1 MTALEQFNAL
11 KGTKAYRKDLE
22 NILQKAKDE
31 NNASLVYRISK
42 TLNAFPDVNRFEIEI
57 ISYPEAPQGL
67 SGAQHSGDYKEALDD
82 CGRLRKG
89 WKFVKGNVVKIQKKE
104 KPKKE
109 SKPKKETGPVKS
121 KEENNSKK
129 ETKKD
134 KKYKFVVITD
144 NRPSRVIAV
153 FSYTNPNIKDLR
165 ESFWKNGEGKYYETT
180 EEGLR
185 NYTFGMGVYP
195 FEEAKKH
202 IEEKYTEGK
211 DFIYFII
218 EKDGGR
224 DEAISLVEK
233 PKKETDKTAIDE
245 IKKIVQER
253 LKNQGKPRL
262 YEVLHLESAKGIFIF
277 SWSDLGN
284 IDGTKK
290 KENALA
296 KGLYQYT
303 FPKFKTTQE
312 KIEFSNQVWY
322 DLLIN
327 KSLTLKRKIEE
338 PTLNIINYYLGKNTI
353 EDIERASKKTTEET
367 KPKKGKT
374 PKKETGPVK
383 AKGKKASNFSLLQE
397 PTKVLLKF
405 SKDTDKEYY
414 KKYTDEKGFVGVDFL
429 KDNLKDLKKQAIID
443 EPQGFINTEDFEKSH
458 KASKIKGID
467 SLKTIVSK
475 DKLYPYLQCVFIE
488 PDTYVATDALKIVV
502 LNRPKNDGLKT
513 GAFYD
518 PNFKCEK
525 LGGCSKEE
533 FYKDL
538 ERGFPNYKGVLFPKP
553 KYFTEWIPLEPL
565 IKHLKTGLE
574 VLTKISGLKRVFTIA
589 IKSNIEE
596 KRFDIKNLLDV
607 LLVLESNEAKKIRIE
622 IFKELGNH
630 PIQIKT
636 DNNNLA
642 VIMPLNPNSERSN
655 VISPLKIAPIQ
666 LEFVLNETEEKA
678 PTKETGPV
686 KAKEEESKAEEKTS
700 AKKELPRDFSEDLDY
715 KSLYNSYSMSSFDP
729 ERRAENDKKMF
740 GASMLNLYN
749 SSVEEAKENN
759 RLEEYNQAFERYY
772 AVILKKNKEV
782 ISARTGTFSTAV
794 TGRAGIKG
802 SQLRKNEAKQKREYE
817 INKELIDYIEKAEK
831 KLNEVARNPDQF
843 YKDQAIKSTDKNAIE
858 KLNQKIELLE
868 AEKDFIKRS
877 EKACKEYQKTED
889 FSVFEKY
896 NIPQKEAK
904 EYVEQIERHG
914 LPLIKGISS
923 ISAEIRRVKERITLL
938 EKSKESEDENFDI
951 ENGRI
956 LVNKEAQRVQIF
968 FDNIPDANTRDAL
981 KKRAFKWA
989 PSAKAWQRTLT
1000 GNAIDAVKY
1009 LIKDGVLV
1017 KKNSEKTGLN
1027 APITEVSTERFK
1039 NMKVSE
1045 LRAFTLDYYL
1055 SHLKGKKVA
1064 IKNHLKEVVFTTKA
1078 GRKIAKGEAM
1088 YSEKAAV
1095 IEHLE
1100 ELIKNSTYNNWGD
1113 RKDSDGKDVLG
1124 YLNFKSKITIDG
1136 EKRHLRIAISVDNE
1150 RNLKLKS
1157 YDIGKEKSEL
1167 THKGVKPS
1175 SGQVKSLSEGKDT
1188 KKSLSRKEK
1197 DENLGLNAP
1206 RHEGILKE
1214 ALTEKGKLKK
1224 GWYFQDYGIIDPKGK
1239 YHPLER
1245 EFAYEYKIASDE
1257 LSGRAFEQNEK
1268 RKQKGFEENIQIENN
1283 LKEFFK
1289 TLSQKNRKY
1298 FKSYKAVEIF
1308 YWAFGFEEKPTK
1320 FFTIEETNPYNEIQL
1335 KVFDKYFSNKNELF
1349 TRLENYETLR
1359 RYNLTNLGLNIITQI
1374 ASFLN
1379 KEGKKVRGDVK
1390 KIDKKYGLNAPRHK
1404 GILKEALTEKGKLK
1418 KGWYFQDYGIIDP
1431 KGEYFTLERETS
1443 EEYEII
1449 KKVLDDKNS
1458 KINSKINEKIYQ
1470 KEKQE
1475 SADRYSKEQS
1485 LYLELYEKNNFS
1497 KNLTYDYFVF
1507 FLSNGMKGF
1516 GTNEKYS
1523 ERSFILNTNSP
1534 IQKKYIKTLSE
1545 NNLVED
1551 IKLVE
1556 KKQISGRVHYQYQVF
1571 LLSKGISLIKKYIK
1585 GYREIYN
1592 YDENLKK
1599 NKQKYGLSMPFYV
1612 QEQEKKEI
1620 QPSSNSISNKIKAFQ
1635 ERNFEIFNIENPD
1648 LSTFLGEIERKNIGS
1663 TVITLTGGAGS
1674 GKTRFAFQFM
1684 NALAQHYKVGHASLE
1699 EHPESK
1705 LYFDKVTQ
1713 YLDSQ
1718 AQNNISVLENETL
1731 DGLENLINENEVI
1744 VIDSFAKLREMDSKF
1759 LVDKDLR
1766 KKYNGKLF
1774 LVIFQQTSDGKMRGG
1789 STSEFDGDII
1799 LFTKTFDDP
1808 KENFVYPSKNRYNAL
1823 PLSEL
1828 KYSVFYQQLLHDEE
1842 QEHPVTDLIFDVVY

>member
-11 KGTKAYRKDLE
+11 NGTKAYRKDLE

-42 TLNAFPDVNRFEIEI
+42 TLNDLPDVNRFEIEI

-67 SGAQHSGDYKEALDD
+67 SGAQHSGNYKEALDD

-89 WKFVKGNVVKIQKKE
+89 WKFVKGNVVKIE
-104 KPKKE
+104 AKPKKE
-109 SKPKKETGPVKS
+109 KTPQ
-121 KEENNSKK
+121 K

-144 NRPSRVIAV
+144 DRHSRVIAV

-165 ESFWKNGEGKYYETT
+165 ESFWKNSEGKYYETT

-211 DFIYFII
+211 DFIYFIN
-218 EKDGGR
+218 ETDGGR

-233 PKKETDKTAIDE
+233 PKKESKPKKQTTKTKEETKSKKETDKTAIDE

-290 KENALA
+290 KENSLA

-303 FPKFKTTQE
+303 FPKFKNTQE
-312 KIEFSNQVWY
+312 KIKFSNQVWY

-327 KSLTLKRKIEE
+327 KSLTLKRDIKE
-338 PTLNIINYYLGKNTI
+338 PTLNIINLYLGKNTI
-353 EDIERASKKTTEET
+353 EDIESTSKKTSEEA

-374 PKKETGPVK
+374 PKIKDFEAFDNLKSQLVAENADIPKNEVLEFLYNFVDRFEEGKTKYQFWNTPDNRPSEAVLQYKKHPFLNRIQNPSAKMRAYELTPRGYKLVEKFYKGIEHIKNTYEYKFIVGIHKLDGIFRDRKNYAEEQENVQDSSKKKDKKDTEKATKPVK
-383 AKGKKASNFSLLQE
+383 TGKINVQKASNFSLLQE

-405 SKDTDKEYY
+405 SKDTNKEYY

-538 ERGFPNYKGVLFPKP
+538 QQGFPNYKGVLFPKP

-565 IKHLKTGLE
+565 IKHLRTGLE

-607 LLVLESNEAKKIRIE
+607 LLVLESNDAKKIKIE
-622 IFKELGNH
+622 VIKELENN
-630 PIQIKT
+630 PIQIKA

-642 VIMPLNPNSERSN
+642 VIMPLNTGNKYSD

-666 LEFVLNETEEKA
+666 LEFILNETE
-678 PTKETGPV
+678 
-686 KAKEEESKAEEKTS
+686 
-700 AKKELPRDFSEDLDY
+700 
-715 KSLYNSYSMSSFDP
+715 
-729 ERRAENDKKMF
+729 
-740 GASMLNLYN
+740 
-749 SSVEEAKENN
+749 
-759 RLEEYNQAFERYY
+759 
-772 AVILKKNKEV
+772 
-782 ISARTGTFSTAV
+782 
-794 TGRAGIKG
+794 
-802 SQLRKNEAKQKREYE
+802 
-817 INKELIDYIEKAEK
+817 
-831 KLNEVARNPDQF
+831 
-843 YKDQAIKSTDKNAIE
+843 
-858 KLNQKIELLE
+858 
-868 AEKDFIKRS
+868 
-877 EKACKEYQKTED
+877 
-889 FSVFEKY
+889 
-896 NIPQKEAK
+896 
-904 EYVEQIERHG
+904 
-914 LPLIKGISS
+914 
-923 ISAEIRRVKERITLL
+923 
-938 EKSKESEDENFDI
+938 
-951 ENGRI
+951 
-956 LVNKEAQRVQIF
+956 
-968 FDNIPDANTRDAL
+968 
-981 KKRAFKWA
+981 
-989 PSAKAWQRTLT
+989 
-1000 GNAIDAVKY
+1000 
-1009 LIKDGVLV
+1009 
-1017 KKNSEKTGLN
+1017 EKTGLN

-1045 LRAFTLDYYL
+1045 LRAFTLEYYL

-1157 YDIGKEKSEL
+1157 YDIGKEKSES

-1175 SGQVKSLSEGKDT
+1175 SGQVESLSEGKDT

-1214 ALTEKGKLKK
+1214 ALNECGRLKK
-1224 GWYFQDYGIIDPKGK
+1224 GWKFEKGK
-1239 YHPLER
+1239 AVKVDTKKGKDKEGEQKELDLYMQEMKTAIKKSKAGKFDKKNILSWLSKFPDKIKGQLYSFLYHNYLLDKEEAKLRKSKKSVPFSLINTQYDINKFVSQLFDLEK
-1245 EFAYEYKIASDE
+1245 EDFFDLYFFFIYNMDECIELLEDKEVKKNYYEKKKKG
-1257 LSGRAFEQNEK
+1257 LSGVNY
-1268 RKQKGFEENIQIENN
+1268 
-1283 LKEFFK
+1283 
-1289 TLSQKNRKY
+1289 SQ
-1298 FKSYKAVEIF
+1298 A
-1308 YWAFGFEEKPTK
+1308 
-1320 FFTIEETNPYNEIQL
+1320 L
-1335 KVFDKYFSNKNELF
+1335 FDD
-1349 TRLENYETLR
+1349 
-1359 RYNLTNLGLNIITQI
+1359 I
-1374 ASFLN
+1374 
-1379 KEGKKVRGDVK
+1379 
-1390 KIDKKYGLNAPRHK
+1390 GLNAPRHE

-1516 GTNEKYS
+1516 GINEKYS

-1635 ERNFEIFNIENPD
+1635 GRNFEIFNIENPD

-1842 QEHPVTDLIFDVVY
+1842 QEQPVTDLIFDVVY

>member
-11 KGTKAYRKDLE
+11 NGTKAYRKDLE

-67 SGAQHSGDYKEALDD
+67 SGAQHSGNYKEALDD

-89 WKFVKGNVVKIQKKE
+89 WKFVKGNVVKIE
-104 KPKKE
+104 AKPKKE
-109 SKPKKETGPVKS
+109 AQPKKEKAPQ
-121 KEENNSKK
+121 K

-144 NRPSRVIAV
+144 DRPNRVIAV

-303 FPKFKTTQE
+303 FPKFKNTQE

-383 AKGKKASNFSLLQE
+383 AKGEKASNFSLLQE

-405 SKDTDKEYY
+405 SKDTNKEYY

-458 KASKIKGID
+458 KTSKIKGID

-475 DKLYPYLQCVFIE
+475 DKLYPYLECVFIE

-538 ERGFPNYKGVLFPKP
+538 QRGFPNYKGVLFPKP

-596 KRFDIKNLLDV
+596 KRFDIKNLLDA

-622 IFKELGNH
+622 AIDEFGNNR
-630 PIQIKT
+630 IQIKA

-642 VIMPLNPNSERSN
+642 VIMPLNTGNKYSD

-678 PTKETGPV
+678 PAKETEPV
-686 KAKEEESKAEEKTS
+686 KSKEKKDKKTTEEIKKEDDLELTVEGRNVLVNRAMYYTRIRKKGRSYDEMYKNAKDLGEKHIDLILNLSYLNPKGILISDFIYKEEERKDILKMVNWTGEARRLYPDIDDKFEEFFWKLRLQDFYKKETKEFFFKGIEDWHTKRTKIATFLKS
-700 AKKELPRDFSEDLDY
+700 ILDKYKIVLDYHSFYRFLIGINNNLYKNNYKELPDRDFYNFFFYLTDKLKKEFINDLKKHFVNTIEVKKIKAFGLKNEEYLY
-715 KSLYNSYSMSSFDP
+715 KGELHQKGIEILRVVFK
-729 ERRAENDKKMF
+729 E
-740 GASMLNLYN
+740 L
-749 SSVEEAKENN
+749 EEAKG
-759 RLEEYNQAFERYY
+759 LSGVDYSQA
-772 AVILKKNKEV
+772 L
-782 ISARTGTFSTAV
+782 
-794 TGRAGIKG
+794 
-802 SQLRKNEAKQKREYE
+802 
-817 INKELIDYIEKAEK
+817 
-831 KLNEVARNPDQF
+831 
-843 YKDQAIKSTDKNAIE
+843 
-858 KLNQKIELLE
+858 
-868 AEKDFIKRS
+868 
-877 EKACKEYQKTED
+877 
-889 FSVFEKY
+889 
-896 NIPQKEAK
+896 
-904 EYVEQIERHG
+904 
-914 LPLIKGISS
+914 
-923 ISAEIRRVKERITLL
+923 
-938 EKSKESEDENFDI
+938 FD
-951 ENGRI
+951 
-956 LVNKEAQRVQIF
+956 
-968 FDNIPDANTRDAL
+968 
-981 KKRAFKWA
+981 
-989 PSAKAWQRTLT
+989 
-1000 GNAIDAVKY
+1000 
-1009 LIKDGVLV
+1009 
-1017 KKNSEKTGLN
+1017 
-1027 APITEVSTERFK
+1027 
-1039 NMKVSE
+1039 
-1045 LRAFTLDYYL
+1045 
-1055 SHLKGKKVA
+1055 
-1064 IKNHLKEVVFTTKA
+1064 
-1078 GRKIAKGEAM
+1078 
-1088 YSEKAAV
+1088 
-1095 IEHLE
+1095 
-1100 ELIKNSTYNNWGD
+1100 
-1113 RKDSDGKDVLG
+1113 
-1124 YLNFKSKITIDG
+1124 
-1136 EKRHLRIAISVDNE
+1136 
-1150 RNLKLKS
+1150 
-1157 YDIGKEKSEL
+1157 DI
-1167 THKGVKPS
+1167 
-1175 SGQVKSLSEGKDT
+1175 
-1188 KKSLSRKEK
+1188 
-1197 DENLGLNAP
+1197 GLNAP
-1206 RHEGILKE
+1206 RHKGILKE

-1257 LSGRAFEQNEK
+1257 LSSRAFEQNEK
-1268 RKQKGFEENIQIENN
+1268 RKQKGFQENVQIENN

-1289 TLSQKNRKY
+1289 SLSQKNRKY

-1379 KEGKKVRGDVK
+1379 KEGKKVRGNVK
-1390 KIDKKYGLNAPRHK
+1390 KI
-1404 GILKEALTEKGKLK
+1404 
-1418 KGWYFQDYGIIDP
+1418 
-1431 KGEYFTLERETS
+1431 
-1443 EEYEII
+1443 
-1449 KKVLDDKNS
+1449 
-1458 KINSKINEKIYQ
+1458 NE
-1470 KEKQE
+1470 
-1475 SADRYSKEQS
+1475 
-1485 LYLELYEKNNFS
+1485 
-1497 KNLTYDYFVF
+1497 
-1507 FLSNGMKGF
+1507 
-1516 GTNEKYS
+1516 
-1523 ERSFILNTNSP
+1523 
-1534 IQKKYIKTLSE
+1534 
-1545 NNLVED
+1545 
-1551 IKLVE
+1551 
-1556 KKQISGRVHYQYQVF
+1556 
-1571 LLSKGISLIKKYIK
+1571 
-1585 GYREIYN
+1585 
-1592 YDENLKK
+1592 
-1599 NKQKYGLSMPFYV
+1599 KYGLSMPFYV

-1663 TVITLTGGAGS
+1663 NVITLTGGAGS

-1684 NALAQHYKVGHASLE
+1684 NALAQNYKVGHASLE

-1842 QEHPVTDLIFDVVY
+1842 QEQPVTDLIFDVV

>member
-11 KGTKAYRKDLE
+11 NGTKAYRKDLE
-22 NILQKAKDE
+22 DILQKAKDE
-31 NNASLVYRISK
+31 NDASLVYRISK
-42 TLNAFPDVNRFEIEI
+42 TLNTFPDVNRFEIEI

-67 SGAQHSGDYKEALDD
+67 SGAQHSGNYREALDD

-89 WKFVKGNVVKIQKKE
+89 WKFVKGNVVKIE
-104 KPKKE
+104 AKPKKE

-218 EKDGGR
+218 EKDRGR

-262 YEVLHLESAKGIFIF
+262 YEVLYLESAKGIFIF

-303 FPKFKTTQE
+303 FPKFKNIQE

-383 AKGKKASNFSLLQE
+383 AKGEKASNFSLLQE

-405 SKDTDKEYY
+405 SKDTNKEYY

-475 DKLYPYLQCVFIE
+475 DKLYPYLECVFIE

-607 LLVLESNEAKKIRIE
+607 LLVLESNEAKKIKIE
-622 IFKELGNH
+622 AIDEFGKNR
-630 PIQIKT
+630 IQIKT

-642 VIMPLNPNSERSN
+642 VIMPLNPNSESSN

-666 LEFVLNETEEKA
+666 LEFILNETEEKA

-831 KLNEVARNPDQF
+831 KLNEVARNPDRF
-843 YKDQAIKSTDKNAIE
+843 YSDQAIKSTDKNAIE
-858 KLNQKIELLE
+858 KLNQKIEQLE

-877 EKACKEYQKTED
+877 EKACKEYQKTKD

-938 EKSKESEDENFDI
+938 EKSKASEDENFDI

-968 FDNIPDANTRDAL
+968 FDNIPYANTRDAL

-1017 KKNSEKTGLN
+1017 KKNSEKT
-1027 APITEVSTERFK
+1027 
-1039 NMKVSE
+1039 
-1045 LRAFTLDYYL
+1045 
-1055 SHLKGKKVA
+1055 
-1064 IKNHLKEVVFTTKA
+1064 
-1078 GRKIAKGEAM
+1078 
-1088 YSEKAAV
+1088 
-1095 IEHLE
+1095 
-1100 ELIKNSTYNNWGD
+1100 
-1113 RKDSDGKDVLG
+1113 
-1124 YLNFKSKITIDG
+1124 
-1136 EKRHLRIAISVDNE
+1136 
-1150 RNLKLKS
+1150 
-1157 YDIGKEKSEL
+1157 
-1167 THKGVKPS
+1167 
-1175 SGQVKSLSEGKDT
+1175 
-1188 KKSLSRKEK
+1188 
-1197 DENLGLNAP
+1197 GLNAP

-1257 LSGRAFEQNEK
+1257 LSSRAFEQNEK

-1289 TLSQKNRKY
+1289 SLSQKNRKY

-1390 KIDKKYGLNAPRHK
+1390 KIDKKYGL
-1404 GILKEALTEKGKLK
+1404 
-1418 KGWYFQDYGIIDP
+1418 
-1431 KGEYFTLERETS
+1431 
-1443 EEYEII
+1443 
-1449 KKVLDDKNS
+1449 
-1458 KINSKINEKIYQ
+1458 
-1470 KEKQE
+1470 
-1475 SADRYSKEQS
+1475 
-1485 LYLELYEKNNFS
+1485 
-1497 KNLTYDYFVF
+1497 
-1507 FLSNGMKGF
+1507 
-1516 GTNEKYS
+1516 
-1523 ERSFILNTNSP
+1523 
-1534 IQKKYIKTLSE
+1534 
-1545 NNLVED
+1545 
-1551 IKLVE
+1551 
-1556 KKQISGRVHYQYQVF
+1556 
-1571 LLSKGISLIKKYIK
+1571 
-1585 GYREIYN
+1585 
-1592 YDENLKK
+1592 
-1599 NKQKYGLSMPFYV
+1599 SMPFYV

-1635 ERNFEIFNIENPD
+1635 GRNFEIFNIENPD

-1663 TVITLTGGAGS
+1663 NVITLTGGAGS

-1684 NALAQHYKVGHASLE
+1684 NALAQNYKVGHASLE

-1842 QEHPVTDLIFDVVY
+1842 QEQPVTDLIFDVVY

>member
-11 KGTKAYRKDLE
+11 NGTKAYRKDLE

-67 SGAQHSGDYKEALDD
+67 SGAQHSGNYKEALDD

-89 WKFVKGNVVKIQKKE
+89 WKFVKGDVVKIQKKE

-109 SKPKKETGPVKS
+109 SKPKKETGTVKS

-144 NRPSRVIAV
+144 DRPSRVIAV

-211 DFIYFII
+211 DFIYFIN
-218 EKDGGR
+218 ETDGGR

-233 PKKETDKTAIDE
+233 PKKE
-245 IKKIVQER
+245 
-253 LKNQGKPRL
+253 
-262 YEVLHLESAKGIFIF
+262 
-277 SWSDLGN
+277 
-284 IDGTKK
+284 
-290 KENALA
+290 
-296 KGLYQYT
+296 
-303 FPKFKTTQE
+303 
-312 KIEFSNQVWY
+312 IE
-322 DLLIN
+322 
-327 KSLTLKRKIEE
+327 
-338 PTLNIINYYLGKNTI
+338 
-353 EDIERASKKTTEET
+353 
-367 KPKKGKT
+367 
-374 PKKETGPVK
+374 PVK
-383 AKGKKASNFSLLQE
+383 SKGEKASNFSLLQE

-405 SKDTDKEYY
+405 SKDTNKEYY

-475 DKLYPYLQCVFIE
+475 DKLYPYLECVFIE

-538 ERGFPNYKGVLFPKP
+538 QRGFPNYKGVLFPKP

-642 VIMPLNPNSERSN
+642 VIMPLNPNSESSN

-678 PTKETGPV
+678 PAKETEPV

-831 KLNEVARNPDQF
+831 KLNEVARNPDRF
-843 YKDQAIKSTDKNAIE
+843 YSDQAIKSTDKNAIE
-858 KLNQKIELLE
+858 KLNQKIEQLE

-877 EKACKEYQKTED
+877 EKACKEYQKTKD

-923 ISAEIRRVKERITLL
+923 ISAEIRRVKERIILL
-938 EKSKESEDENFDI
+938 EKSKASEDENFDI

-1017 KKNSEKTGLN
+1017 KKAPAKETEPVKSKEKKDKKTTEEIKKEDDLEQTEGRKALVNRAMYYTRIRKKGRSYDEMYKNAKDLGEKHIDLIFNLSYLNPKGLMISDFIYDNVNKEECLKMVNWTGEARRLYPDLDN
-1027 APITEVSTERFK
+1027 KYEDFFRDLRFQDFYK
-1039 NMKVSE
+1039 KATKEFFFKGIVDWHTK
-1045 LRAFTLDYYL
+1045 RTKTAAFLKSILDKYNIVLDYHSFNKFLIGIEYSL
-1055 SHLKGKKVA
+1055 YKSNYKELPNRDDYVFYFRLADKLNNEFINDLKKHFVNTIEGKKIKKNAVA
-1064 IKNHLKEVVFTTKA
+1064 EEYSYKGELHKKGIEILRVVFKELEE
-1078 GRKIAKGEAM
+1078 AKGLSGVD
-1088 YSEKAAV
+1088 YSQ
-1095 IEHLE
+1095 
-1100 ELIKNSTYNNWGD
+1100 
-1113 RKDSDGKDVLG
+1113 VL
-1124 YLNFKSKITIDG
+1124 FD
-1136 EKRHLRIAISVDNE
+1136 
-1150 RNLKLKS
+1150 
-1157 YDIGKEKSEL
+1157 DI
-1167 THKGVKPS
+1167 
-1175 SGQVKSLSEGKDT
+1175 
-1188 KKSLSRKEK
+1188 
-1197 DENLGLNAP
+1197 GLNAP

-1257 LSGRAFEQNEK
+1257 LSSRAFEQNEK

-1379 KEGKKVRGDVK
+1379 KEGKKVRGNVK
-1390 KIDKKYGLNAPRHK
+1390 KI
-1404 GILKEALTEKGKLK
+1404 
-1418 KGWYFQDYGIIDP
+1418 
-1431 KGEYFTLERETS
+1431 
-1443 EEYEII
+1443 
-1449 KKVLDDKNS
+1449 
-1458 KINSKINEKIYQ
+1458 NE
-1470 KEKQE
+1470 
-1475 SADRYSKEQS
+1475 
-1485 LYLELYEKNNFS
+1485 
-1497 KNLTYDYFVF
+1497 
-1507 FLSNGMKGF
+1507 
-1516 GTNEKYS
+1516 
-1523 ERSFILNTNSP
+1523 
-1534 IQKKYIKTLSE
+1534 
-1545 NNLVED
+1545 
-1551 IKLVE
+1551 
-1556 KKQISGRVHYQYQVF
+1556 
-1571 LLSKGISLIKKYIK
+1571 
-1585 GYREIYN
+1585 
-1592 YDENLKK
+1592 
-1599 NKQKYGLSMPFYV
+1599 KYGLSMPFYV

-1684 NALAQHYKVGHASLE
+1684 NALAQNYKVGHASLE

>member
-11 KGTKAYRKDLE
+11 NGTKAYRKDLE

-67 SGAQHSGDYKEALDD
+67 SGAQHSGNYKEALDD

-109 SKPKKETGPVKS
+109 SKPKKETEPVKS

-144 NRPSRVIAV
+144 DRPNRVIAV

-233 PKKETDKTAIDE
+233 PKKETNKTAIDE
-245 IKKIVQER
+245 IIKIVQER
-253 LKNQGKPRL
+253 LKNQGNPRL
-262 YEVLHLESAKGIFIF
+262 YEVLHLESTKGIFIF

-374 PKKETGPVK
+374 PKKETEPVKSKEENNSKKIYDVVFSQNKNGIFFYSWKDLGEFVDTERVSYKISGMYQYRIILSGLAGINKKIELIKELEKQGYSVFNISDAEMFLLSYLGKTPKKETGPVK
-383 AKGKKASNFSLLQE
+383 AKGEKASNFSLLQE

-405 SKDTDKEYY
+405 SKDTNKEYY

-429 KDNLKDLKKQAIID
+429 KDNLKDLKKQAIIED
-443 EPQGFINTEDFEKSH
+443 PQGFINTEDFEKSH

-475 DKLYPYLQCVFIE
+475 DKLYPSLECVFIE

-538 ERGFPNYKGVLFPKP
+538 QQGFPNYKGVLFPKP

-574 VLTKISGLKRVFTIA
+574 VLTKISGQKRVFPIA

-596 KRFDIKNLLDV
+596 KRFDIKNFLDA
-607 LLVLESNEAKKIRIE
+607 LLVLESNEAKKIKIE
-622 IFKELGNH
+622 AIDEFGNNR
-630 PIQIKT
+630 IQIKT

-642 VIMPLNPNSERSN
+642 VIMPLNPNSESSN

-666 LEFVLNETEEKA
+666 LEFVLN
-678 PTKETGPV
+678 ETGPV

-802 SQLRKNEAKQKREYE
+802 SQIRKNEAKQKREYE

-831 KLNEVARNPDQF
+831 KLNEVARNPDRF
-843 YKDQAIKSTDKNAIE
+843 YSDQAIKSTDKNAIE
-858 KLNQKIELLE
+858 KLNQKIEQLE

-877 EKACKEYQKTED
+877 EKACKEYQKTKD

-923 ISAEIRRVKERITLL
+923 ISAEIRRVKERIALL

-1027 APITEVSTERFK
+1027 AP
-1039 NMKVSE
+1039 
-1045 LRAFTLDYYL
+1045 
-1055 SHLKGKKVA
+1055 
-1064 IKNHLKEVVFTTKA
+1064 
-1078 GRKIAKGEAM
+1078 
-1088 YSEKAAV
+1088 
-1095 IEHLE
+1095 
-1100 ELIKNSTYNNWGD
+1100 
-1113 RKDSDGKDVLG
+1113 
-1124 YLNFKSKITIDG
+1124 
-1136 EKRHLRIAISVDNE
+1136 RH
-1150 RNLKLKS
+1150 K
-1157 YDIGKEKSEL
+1157 
-1167 THKGVKPS
+1167 
-1175 SGQVKSLSEGKDT
+1175 
-1188 KKSLSRKEK
+1188 
-1197 DENLGLNAP
+1197 
-1206 RHEGILKE
+1206 GILKE

-1224 GWYFQDYGIIDPKGK
+1224 GWYFQDYGIFDPKGK

-1257 LSGRAFEQNEK
+1257 LRSRAFKQDEK
-1268 RKQKGFEENIQIENN
+1268 NKQKGFEENIQIENN

-1289 TLSQKNRKY
+1289 SLSQKNRKY

-1359 RYNLTNLGLNIITQI
+1359 RYNLTNLGLNIITKI
-1374 ASFLN
+1374 GSFLD
-1379 KEGKKVRGDVK
+1379 KEGKKVRGNVK
-1390 KIDKKYGLNAPRHK
+1390 KI
-1404 GILKEALTEKGKLK
+1404 
-1418 KGWYFQDYGIIDP
+1418 
-1431 KGEYFTLERETS
+1431 
-1443 EEYEII
+1443 
-1449 KKVLDDKNS
+1449 
-1458 KINSKINEKIYQ
+1458 NE
-1470 KEKQE
+1470 
-1475 SADRYSKEQS
+1475 
-1485 LYLELYEKNNFS
+1485 
-1497 KNLTYDYFVF
+1497 
-1507 FLSNGMKGF
+1507 
-1516 GTNEKYS
+1516 
-1523 ERSFILNTNSP
+1523 
-1534 IQKKYIKTLSE
+1534 
-1545 NNLVED
+1545 
-1551 IKLVE
+1551 
-1556 KKQISGRVHYQYQVF
+1556 
-1571 LLSKGISLIKKYIK
+1571 
-1585 GYREIYN
+1585 
-1592 YDENLKK
+1592 
-1599 NKQKYGLSMPFYV
+1599 KYGLSMPFYV

-1635 ERNFEIFNIENPD
+1635 GRNFEIFNIENPD

-1842 QEHPVTDLIFDVVY
+1842 QEQPVTDLIFDVVY